1 MVSSSD
7 IILPVAGAVRVADD
21 LTGVTPTLTTGA
33 TGAHLNR

>member
-21 LTGVTPTLTTGA
+21 LTGVTPT
-33 TGAHLNR
+33 GAHLNR